1 MSNSQTNP
9 EPSQATT
16 PAVPSNGSSKRLG
29 ILLCVLAISLA
40 AMGYD
45 RFVARPAVTAAYAA
59 IIAEN
64 DRVNAKPGET
74 FTNKDVQKL
83 IGKSPAETLTTPD
96 KNTVEIYQWRA
107 GLPIRTHDLFVV
119 YKPRDGSLMFQEG
132 GMGNYKEM
140 MEEIADNSR
149 EAKIIQ
155 LTEEDMANMSR
166 ADGEANAGGSDAGR
180 DSNAAQEALEQAE
193 EDKENST
200 KQTSP
205 TEGDNPESNESES
218 SKTAPNEDAADPQ
231 PDAKPS
237 DDASDQ

>member
-16 PAVPSNGSSKRLG
+16 PAGPSNGSSKRLG

-96 KNTVEIYQWRA
+96 ENTVEIYQWRA

-119 YKPRDGSLMFQEG
+119 YKTRDGSLMFQEG
-132 GMGNYKEM
+132 GTGNYKEIM
-140 MEEIADNSR
+140 KETANNSR

-155 LTEEDMANMSR
+155 LTEEDVANMSR

-193 EDKENST
+193 EDKDNNAKET
-200 KQTSP
+200 AP
-205 TEGDNPESNESES
+205 TEGDESES
-218 SKTAPNEDAADPQ
+218 SKTTPNEDAADPQ